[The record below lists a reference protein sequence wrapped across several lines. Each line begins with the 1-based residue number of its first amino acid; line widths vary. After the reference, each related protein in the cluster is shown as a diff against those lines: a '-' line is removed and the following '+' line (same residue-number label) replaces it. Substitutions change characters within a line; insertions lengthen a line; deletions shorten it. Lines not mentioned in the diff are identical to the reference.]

1 MEVCPMRKKT
11 FLGMLIFL
19 ILFVPLLMAQ
29 TISHQPY
36 GISTPKWYGYSSGAP
51 ASYYLAAPTLS
62 ANDTAC
68 GIAATQTLTNKTL
81 TAPTLTTPIIASLYQ
96 DAAKTKLM
104 TVPDTASDTLS
115 AIAATQTLTN
125 KTLTTPIIASLY
137 QDAGKTKLMTLPD
150 TASDTLVTLAAEQ
163 TLTTKTLTTP
173 IIASLYQ
180 DAGKTQLMTLPNTAS
195 DTLVALAA
203 EQTLT
208 TKTLTTPIIASLY
221 QDAGK
226 TKLMTVPDT
235 ASDTLVA
242 LAAEQTLTT
251 KTLTSPTVNGGVHTG
266 ITLNNSASGK
276 VQIPEGTPVNAVAAV
291 GTLTIG
297 AQPTLEQTFVVA
309 TQTFTW
315 KESRSQAGEVTQGAD
330 APAAVANAVTAI
342 NADLAGVVLASDGE
356 GDTVVVTAVTKGT
369 SGNAIIFTEA
379 CDNIT
384 IDGEGTL
391 GGTTP
396 GVDGTVGSAN
406 EVLSD
411 GSYLYLAIAANT
423 VADNNWRRVAL
434 GSAY

>member
-1 MEVCPMRKKT
+1 MRKKT
-11 FLGMLIFL
+11 FFGMLIFL

-104 TVPDTASDTLS
+104 TVPDTASDTLC
-115 AIAATQTLTN
+115 AIAAQQTFTN

-150 TASDTLVTLAAEQ
+150 TASDTLV
-163 TLTTKTLTTP
+163 
-173 IIASLYQ
+173 
-180 DAGKTQLMTLPNTAS
+180 
-195 DTLVALAA
+195 ALAA
-203 EQTLT
+203 Q
-208 TKTLTTPIIASLY
+208 
-221 QDAGK
+221 
-226 TKLMTVPDT
+226 
-235 ASDTLVA
+235 
-242 LAAEQTLTT
+242 QTLTT
-251 KTLTSPTVNGGVHTG
+251 KTLTSPTVNGGTHTG

-276 VQIPEGTPVNAVAAV
+276 VQIPEGTPVNAIAAV
-291 GTLTIG
+291 GTMTIG